1 MDSMGLSG
9 GFVASAGQSFKMI
22 CLELLDAA
30 YTEVRAEKVVT
41 QEWEENAISEIIA
54 ERMNNNPEAIQR
66 FITVELEKR
75 MITEAWCESSV
86 SVNAAPRID
95 IKIGGF
101 SWNPNLSRVQCFME
115 AKNLYG
121 DDFRKAN
128 NSTITSSSY
137 YGKRYVLTGIN
148 NVLSSHYPGETIL
161 LGYVLVGSI
170 QKAVDKV
177 NEQLS
182 LLSRDEER
190 VSMQAQSGFPHLDMG
205 VSRHPNGATMDH
217 YFLLFPRT

>member
-1 MDSMGLSG
+1 MDSKGLSG
-9 GFVASAGQSFKMI
+9 SFVVNAGQSFKMI

-30 YTEVRAEKVVT
+30 YAEVLAEKVVT

-54 ERMNNNPEAIQR
+54 ERMNNNPETIQR

-75 MITEAWCESSV
+75 LITEDWRETSV
-86 SVNAAPRID
+86 SVDGAPRID
-95 IKIGGF
+95 FKIGGF
-101 SWNPNLSRVQCFME
+101 NMTPSRSRVQCFME

-121 DDFRKAN
+121 EDFRKAN
-128 NSTITSSSY
+128 NSMVTSSSY

-148 NVLSSHYPGETIL
+148 NVLNSHYPGETVL

-170 QKAVDKV
+170 QSAVDKV

-190 VSMQAQSGFPHLDMG
+190 VSMQSQSGFPHLAMG
-205 VSRHPNGATMDH
+205 VSRHPSGVTMDH
-217 YFLLFPRT
+217 FFLLFPRV